1 MSNELT
7 DFMNLNVNNIIFSE
21 TYNGKYTK
29 FIPIGYSDSTGDD
42 EQIHKLILNTPSNL
56 YTNGI
61 QPKYDNKTKTEIVGY
76 NLFLN
81 MWNKKKGPS
90 PEELNFT
97 NKINEILQY
106 IREFLTSIKDE
117 LNIGQEMIDNIRILS
132 SYGSDPE
139 KTEKQQPKLF
149 CKLMM
154 NNKNKKI
161 LTQFIDEDT
170 TETIDSQELI
180 RKNGLV
186 TGALKFE
193 NISITDRRIT
203 IEIRVIEMLFR
214 EIKPKTR
221 RSLLLPN
228 VDVGGRVGHHRQ
240 AKTIDEDGWQEKKGP
255 SKDEQVSSE
264 KPGKKVSD
272 HERKNPYAALELGD
286 DN

>member
-1 MSNELT
+1 MEIGNQNKKKKTMSNELT
-7 DFMNLNVNNIIFSE
+7 DFINLNVNNIIFSE

-29 FIPIGYSDSTGDD
+29 FIPIGYSDATGDD

-106 IREFLTSIKDE
+106 IKDFLTSIKDE
-117 LNIGQEMIDNIRILS
+117 LNIEQEMIDNVRILS

-139 KTEKQQPKLF
+139 KTEKLQPKLF

-154 NNKNKKI
+154 NNKTKK
-161 LTQFIDEDT
+161 F
-170 TETIDSQELI
+170 
-180 RKNGLV
+180 
-186 TGALKFE
+186 
-193 NISITDRRIT
+193 
-203 IEIRVIEMLFR
+203 
-214 EIKPKTR
+214 
-221 RSLLLPN
+221 
-228 VDVGGRVGHHRQ
+228 
-240 AKTIDEDGWQEKKGP
+240 
-255 SKDEQVSSE
+255 
-264 KPGKKVSD
+264 
-272 HERKNPYAALELGD
+272 
-286 DN
+286 